1 MGARVEP
8 IRDKRKISTIK
19 KLLKGGNNTRD
30 YVLFTL
36 GINLGL
42 RIGDLLRFEVQ
53 DLFDTQNLIKN
64 SVEIVEQKTGKLNTI
79 TINNS
84 AAEALRFL
92 AKRESNILFNRENKI
107 IYNTRNKYL
116 GISRVQA
123 YKLVNKW
130 CRQVGLTEMKVG
142 THSLRKSWGYHRY
155 QAGIP
160 IEVIQEKFKHSSTST
175 TRLYLGIEKKDV
187 ADSYNIVNL

>member
-19 KLLKGGNNTRD
+19 KMLKGGNNTRD

-42 RIGDLLRFEVQ
+42 RIGDLLSFEIK
-53 DLFDTQNLIKN
+53 DLFTDQNLIKE
-64 SVEIVEQKTGKLNTI
+64 SVEIIEQKTDKINTI
-79 TINNS
+79 TINDS
-84 AAEALRFL
+84 AAEALKYL
-92 AKRESNILFNRENKI
+92 AEREPDILLSRKNKI
-107 IYNTRNKYL
+107 IYNTRKKYL
-116 GISRVQA
+116 GISRIQA
-123 YKLVNKW
+123 YKLVRKW
-130 CRQVGLTEMKVG
+130 CKQVGLTEMNVG
-142 THSLRKSWGYHRY
+142 THTLRKSWGYHRY
-155 QAGIP
+155 KAGVP

-187 ADSYNIVNL
+187 VDSYNIINL

>member
-8 IRDKRKISTIK
+8 IRDKKRISTIK
-19 KLLKGGNNTRD
+19 KMLRGGNNTRD

-42 RIGDLLRFEVQ
+42 RIGDLLRFKVQ
-53 DLFDTQNLIKN
+53 DIFDKQNLIKK
-64 SVEIVEQKTGKLNTI
+64 SVEIIEQKTRKLNTI
-79 TINNS
+79 TINDS
-84 AAEALRFL
+84 AREALKYL
-92 AKRESNILFNRENKI
+92 SKKEPDILSNRKNKI

-116 GISRVQA
+116 GISRIQA
-123 YKLVNKW
+123 YKLVRRW
-130 CRQVGLTEMKVG
+130 CRQVGLTEMSVG
-142 THSLRKSWGYHRY
+142 THTLRKSWGYHRY
-155 QAGIP
+155 KAGVP

-187 ADSYNIVNL
+187 ADSYNLVNL